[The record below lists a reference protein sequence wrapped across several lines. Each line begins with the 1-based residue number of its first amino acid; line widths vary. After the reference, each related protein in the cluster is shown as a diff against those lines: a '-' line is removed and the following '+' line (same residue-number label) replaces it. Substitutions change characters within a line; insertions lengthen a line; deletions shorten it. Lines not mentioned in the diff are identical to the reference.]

1 MGRGSG
7 VATGERGSGQPLQ
20 HGEDNTKVRQ
30 FLDML
35 RSRGRVVAASK
46 RNGLEVRYSDGWTE
60 KVSKG
65 RYLLIDP
72 ALRVVIDRPGRPSDA
87 KRLDAV
93 IESARTP

>member
-1 MGRGSG
+1 
-7 VATGERGSGQPLQ
+7 
-20 HGEDNTKVRQ
+20 
-30 FLDML
+30 ML

-46 RNGLEVRYSDGWTE
+46 RNGVEVRYSDGWTE

-72 ALRVVIDRPGRPSDA
+72 SLRIVIDRPGRPSDV

-93 IESARTP
+93 IDSARAP

>member
-1 MGRGSG
+1 MS
-7 VATGERGSGQPLQ
+7 GERRFGQPQ
-20 HGEDNTKVRQ
+20 RRGEDNAKVHQ

-46 RNGLEVRYSDGWTE
+46 RNGVEVRYSDGWTE

-72 ALRVVIDRPGRPSDA
+72 SLRIVIDRPGRPSDV

-93 IESARTP
+93 IDGARNP